1 MMNPPAAVEIVL
13 EAVMIL
19 LTGKVMSFHDTR
31 RLLKGGEA
39 FLLMLKTFDIEDITD
54 HRLGMVEG
62 YVDNPVFR
70 PEHVE
75 PVSLC
80 ASKFCTWVLGVV
92 SAARWQ
98 RGVNHKR
105 TDFTPQNKDH
115 LPPKTTG
122 NTTRS
127 VAGMSGSGLLV
138 GPSRGWTSQ
147 SKTAVGSQRVAPQRT
162 RTVGDIGQMR
172 DREGSIDGE
181 ESNIPFHQKLAR
193 EKAKR
198 LRQGSAEEAP
208 TGPLKDGELYS
219 LTKTHINIS
228 IYV

>member
-1 MMNPPAAVEIVL
+1 
-13 EAVMIL
+13 
-19 LTGKVMSFHDTR
+19 MSFHDTR

-39 FLLMLKTFDIEDITD
+39 FLLMLKTFQIEDITN

-70 PEHVE
+70 PEYVE

-80 ASKFCTWVLGVV
+80 ASKFCSWVLGVV

-105 TDFTPQNKDH
+105 TDFI
-115 LPPKTTG
+115 PPKTTG
-122 NTTRS
+122 DTGR
-127 VAGMSGSGLLV
+127 MSGSGPLV

-147 SKTAVGSQRVAPQRT
+147 AKSVGSQRIAPRT
-162 RTVGDIGQMR
+162 KTAGNDNMGSLR

-181 ESNIPFHQKLAR
+181 EGNIPFHQKLAR

-198 LRQGSAEEAP
+198 LRQGLAEESP
-208 TGPLKDGELYS
+208 TGPLKDGMLK
-219 LTKTHINIS
+219 L
-228 IYV
+228 